1 MKALPVLAAI
11 VGVAAIAVLV
21 GYFGAGAVMRSLLAV
36 GGAGFIAILAI
47 HLVLTVGMGLA
58 WRALLPGVYPA
69 APMWARLVRDSG
81 SEALPLSQVGGYV
94 LGARALAL
102 AGVSG
107 TVAAAST
114 IVDVTLE
121 FVAQLAYTALGLAWL
136 VRLQPET
143 RAAAPVLLGLAVAAL
158 AAVGFVL
165 VQRRGIALFDRVAR
179 YLGRGWAER
188 GAVGAAALHA
198 ALGDIYRRPG
208 GLWASF
214 LLHLG
219 CWIASAAEVWLA
231 LELAGEPLP
240 FGAVLA
246 IESLLYAIRTAAF
259 IVPNAVGVQEG
270 AYLLLGAGFGLTPEM
285 SLALSLLKRGR
296 DLAIG
301 LPTIAVWQAVESNR
315 LWRRRSAAGR
325 DSAGAGPSP
334 QSSPRGHGERE
345 GPARSVGG

>member
-1 MKALPVLAAI
+1 MKAVPILV
-11 VGVAAIAVLV
+11 AIAGLAVMAALV

-36 GGAGFIAILAI
+36 GAAGFIAICAI
-47 HLVLTVGMGLA
+47 HLVLIAAMGLA
-58 WRALLPGVYPA
+58 WRALLPGAPA
-69 APMWARLVRDSG
+69 GTLMWARLVRDAG

-107 TVAAAST
+107 TRAAAST

-136 VRLQPET
+136 IRLQPDS
-143 RAAAPVLLGLAVAAL
+143 RAAVPVLLGLAVAVL
-158 AAVGFVL
+158 AATAFVL
-165 VQRRGIALFDRVAR
+165 LQRRGIAYIDRIAR
-179 YLGRGWAER
+179 ILGQGWAER
-188 GAVGAAALHA
+188 SAAGAAALHA
-198 ALGDIYRRPG
+198 ALADIYRRRR

-214 LLHLG
+214 ALHLA

-231 LELAGEPLP
+231 LRLAGEPLP

-259 IVPNAVGVQEG
+259 VVPQAVGVQEG
-270 AYLLLGAGFGLTPEM
+270 AFVLLGAGFGLTPEM
-285 SLALSLLKRGR
+285 SLALSLLKRAR

-301 LPTIAVWQAVESNR
+301 LPAIAIWQAIESTR
-315 LWRRRSAAGR
+315 LWRRRNDAA
-325 DSAGAGPSP
+325 
-334 QSSPRGHGERE
+334 
-345 GPARSVGG
+345 ARIIEMPPPD